1 MDCVSQGEMTM
12 PARSKRS
19 KGPEQLGEINVPS
32 GKLIVIDTGLLKFWC
47 HDRPPMMEEGTAPNE
62 VVAMANS
69 SADYRIEGKDAER
82 AGKLFDRQW
91 DPGYLFDFPA
101 CGFEK
106 VEQSFAECIRQAG
119 FDARL
124 TILPQKVTHRDR
136 VDLALTY
143 GHGAGEVFFHGITAP
158 VLDGLPRERTL
169 PVYGERMPPG
179 SYDDRWRRVW
189 LECQPKAKVVRA
201 ELVGHA
207 AVDEA
212 RQMFA
217 DVDALG
223 AWQHVTSLDGLADY
237 VFWGGPDAAQV
248 AERLG
253 AIRQPD
259 DQWGWVDL
267 PIREA
272 VQLGLAVEDLREK
285 ESLKFAGDF
294 RPHSHHYMVMK
305 QVRATATESGTIEVG
320 GAKVCTFMT
329 TWGDGFYPV
338 FCEMDARGGL
348 LRISID
354 LGNEQIV
361 ARQGKLESR

>member
-1 MDCVSQGEMTM
+1 M

-19 KGPEQLGEINVPS
+19 KGPERLGEISVPS
-32 GKLIVIDTGLLKFWC
+32 GTLIVIDTGLLKFWC
-47 HDRPPMMEEGTAPNE
+47 HDRPPMMEDGDASDE

-69 SADYRIEGKDAER
+69 SADFRIEGKDAER
-82 AGKLFDRQW
+82 AGKRFDRQW
-91 DPGYLFDFPA
+91 HPGYLFDFPA
-101 CGFEK
+101 RGFEQ
-106 VEQSFAECIRQAG
+106 VEQSFGECIRQAG

-124 TILPQKVTHRDR
+124 TRLPQKVTHRER

-143 GHGAGEVFFHGITAP
+143 GHGAGEVFFQGITAP
-158 VLDGLPRERTL
+158 VLDGLPRDRTL
-169 PVYGERMPPG
+169 AVYGERMPPG

-189 LECQPKAKVVRA
+189 LECQPKAKVART
-201 ELVGHA
+201 ELIGRA

-212 RQMFA
+212 RLMFA
-217 DVDALG
+217 DADALG
-223 AWQHVTSLDGLADY
+223 AWQHTMPLDGLADY
-237 VFWGGPDAAQV
+237 VFWGDPDAAQV

-305 QVRATATESGTIEVG
+305 QVRATSTQSGTIDAG

-338 FCEMDARGGL
+338 SREMDAAGRIV
-348 LRISID
+348 RISID
-354 LGNEQIV
+354 LGCDEIV